1 MSNVWGMSEEAQE
14 IARQDLNN
22 APREQA
28 APVPMAE
35 EPRLPLTQPIP
46 QEHLFQQR
54 LVVRENAGDE
64 RPAQRPRT
72 IPPFGQPG
80 SSPRFP
86 SELIFPPMVTRTPNR
101 PAPSA
106 ENLLAPWHGD
116 LLHDTSTSL
125 VIVLQKGQMED
136 GGPELTFQA
145 IYKGLNRDQSW
156 GMDVYHR
163 HPVDRGVGHFRWLHG
178 QLVIL
183 PPEDQAGHVADIVQ
197 RVLRFLGWPA
207 TNQQN

>member
-14 IARQDLNN
+14 IVRQDLN

-28 APVPMAE
+28 APIPRAE
-35 EPRLPLTQPIP
+35 EPPLPLTQPTP
-46 QEHLFQQR
+46 QEVLFQQR
-54 LVVRENAGDE
+54 ISVRENAGDE
-64 RPAQRPRT
+64 RLAQRPRT

-80 SSPRFP
+80 SGPRFP
-86 SELIFPPMVTRTPNR
+86 SEPIFPPMVTRTPIR

-145 IYKGLNRDQSW
+145 IYEGLSRDQSW
-156 GMDVYHR
+156 GMDAYPR

-183 PPEDQAGHVADIVQ
+183 PLEDQAGHVADIVQ

>member
-1 MSNVWGMSEEAQE
+1 
-14 IARQDLNN
+14 
-22 APREQA
+22 
-28 APVPMAE
+28 
-35 EPRLPLTQPIP
+35 
-46 QEHLFQQR
+46 
-54 LVVRENAGDE
+54 
-64 RPAQRPRT
+64 
-72 IPPFGQPG
+72 
-80 SSPRFP
+80 
-86 SELIFPPMVTRTPNR
+86 MVTRTPNR

-125 VIVLQKGQMED
+125 VIILQKGRMED
-136 GGPELTFQA
+136 GGLELIFQA
-145 IYKGLNRDQSW
+145 IYEGLSRDQSW
-156 GMDVYHR
+156 GMDAYPR

-183 PPEDQAGHVADIVQ
+183 PLEDQAGHVVDIVQ

>member
-1 MSNVWGMSEEAQE
+1 MSNIWGMSEEAQE
-14 IARQDLNN
+14 IVRQDFNN

-28 APVPMAE
+28 APVSMAE
-35 EPRLPLTQPIP
+35 EPLLPLTQPTP
-46 QEHLFQQR
+46 QEQLFQQR
-54 LVVRENAGDE
+54 VAVRENVGDE

-80 SSPRFP
+80 SGPRFP
-86 SELIFPPMVTRTPNR
+86 SEPIFPPMVTRTPNR

-136 GGPELTFQA
+136 SGPELTFQA
-145 IYKGLNRDQSW
+145 IYEGLSRDQSW
-156 GMDVYHR
+156 GMDAYPR
-163 HPVDRGVGHFRWLHG
+163 HPIDRGVGHFRWLHG

-183 PPEDQAGHVADIVQ
+183 PPEDQAGHVADIIQ
-197 RVLRFLGWPA
+197 QVLRFLGWPA